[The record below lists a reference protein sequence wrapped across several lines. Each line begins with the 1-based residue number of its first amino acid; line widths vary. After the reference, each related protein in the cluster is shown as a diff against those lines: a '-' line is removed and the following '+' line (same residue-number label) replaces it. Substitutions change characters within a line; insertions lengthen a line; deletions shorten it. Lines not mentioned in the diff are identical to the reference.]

1 MTVGALLGVLVLAAL
16 VAVGLVV
23 PFVVGLLRGPKQVR
37 PGSGATDQSMRP
49 LGRVADLYVGFF
61 VFAIIFSAW
70 RLKDGFYGNGPNG
83 QACVD
88 TGITGSPVEVARE
101 WRTRPGTSLGGSG
114 DLQAC
119 VAHPTAGQ
127 WALYAL
133 TAVPGV
139 LLWVSVLLM
148 ILRLVRRA
156 AQHGPFTPQAAV
168 LMVRLGWL
176 ILAGCVVAGDLRALG
191 ASVLTNTVITPGP
204 FGTGAVVANAVLDGP
219 LKALLPVPA
228 LAGVA
233 LLSFGRVTG
242 AGAVMDEELRATV

>member
-16 VAVGLVV
+16 AAAGLVV
-23 PFVVGLLRGPKQVR
+23 PFVMGLTRGHKR
-37 PGSGATDQSMRP
+37 ASPGSGATDQSMRP

-61 VFAIIFSAW
+61 VLVIIFSAW
-70 RLKDGFYGNGPNG
+70 RLKDGVYGNGPNG

-88 TGITGSPVEVARE
+88 SGITGSPVQVARE
-101 WRTRPGTSLGGSG
+101 WRTQPGTTLGGSG

-133 TAVPGV
+133 TAAPGV

-156 AQHGPFTPQAAV
+156 AEHGPFTPQAAR

-176 ILAGCVVAGDLRALG
+176 ILAGCVVVGALG
-191 ASVLTNTVITPGP
+191 GFGACELTNVVITPGP
-204 FGTGAVVANAVLDGP
+204 FDTGTVVFNTLLEGP
-219 LKALLPVPA
+219 LKVLLPVPA

-233 LLSFGRVTG
+233 LLSFGRVTR

>member
-1 MTVGALLGVLVLAAL
+1 VTVGVLLGVLVLAA
-16 VAVGLVV
+16 VAAAAVVV
-23 PFVVGLLRGPKQVR
+23 PFVLGYIRGPR
-37 PGSGATDQSMRP
+37 RATPGAGATDESMRP

-61 VFAIIFSAW
+61 VLVIVTSAW

-88 TGITGSPVEVARE
+88 TGITGTPVQVARE

-114 DLQAC
+114 NLQAC

-133 TAVPGV
+133 TALPVLLLWCGV
-139 LLWVSVLLM
+139 LLLIV
-148 ILRLVRRA
+148 RLVRHA
-156 AQHGPFTPQAAV
+156 AQHGPFTPRAAV

-176 ILAGCVVAGDLRALG
+176 IIAGCVVAGDLGGLG
-191 ASVLTNTVITPGP
+191 AGVLTNMVITPRP
-204 FGTGAVVANAVLDGP
+204 FDTGTVVANALLQGP
-219 LKALLPVPA
+219 LHVLLPVPA

-233 LLSFGRVTG
+233 LLSFGKMTR
-242 AGAVMDEELRATV
+242 AGAVMDEELQATV